1 MPVVKECR
9 SGWPGSAS
17 TAVIQVSSW
26 SPCRPVRI
34 LANPVTCL
42 ARASSSGQ
50 RPRRAVR
57 ALAAA
62 GSRRAGSVRIQRVT
76 WPGRGGAGGLGGAGR
91 RNRAGG
97 AGEDPAGARAGA
109 GGGGRSGRGGQAE
122 QAGVAVGGAVAAAVS
137 AGGDLAV
144 QGPDR
149 GAALLPPLVQ
159 VRFPGVQAGC
169 RAGGGQQGVSGGG
182 APVPAGDL
190 PAQAERGGG

>member
-26 SPCRPVRI
+26 SPCRLVRI

-76 WPGRGGAGGLGGAGR
+76 WPGRGGGGGVGGARGGGGAGGGGWVRIRGGPGRGGGGGGGLGGAAR
-91 RNRAGG
+91 RNR
-97 AGEDPAGARAGA
+97 
-109 GGGGRSGRGGQAE
+109 
-122 QAGVAVGGAVAAAVS
+122 
-137 AGGDLAV
+137 LA
-144 QGPDR
+144 
-149 GAALLPPLVQ
+149 
-159 VRFPGVQAGC
+159 
-169 RAGGGQQGVSGGG
+169 
-182 APVPAGDL
+182 
-190 PAQAERGGG
+190 

>member
-26 SPCRPVRI
+26 SPCRLVRI

-62 GSRRAGSVRIQRVT
+62 GSRRAGSVRIQRGN

-91 RNRAGG
+91 GNRGGWAQGGGLGGDPGG
-97 AGEDPAGARAGA
+97 ALAGA
-109 GGGGRSGRGGQAE
+109 GGGGRSGGGGRAE
-122 QAGVAVGGAVAAAVS
+122 QAGVALGGAVAAAVS
-137 AGGDLAV
+137 VGGDL
-144 QGPDR
+144 
-149 GAALLPPLVQ
+149 
-159 VRFPGVQAGC
+159 
-169 RAGGGQQGVSGGG
+169 
-182 APVPAGDL
+182 
-190 PAQAERGGG
+190 

>member
-26 SPCRPVRI
+26 SPCRLVRI

-62 GSRRAGSVRIQRVT
+62 GSRRAGSVRIQRAT
-76 WPGRGGAGGLGGAGR
+76 WPGRGGAGGLGGRAVGGGGGR
-91 RNRAGG
+91 GG
-97 AGEDPAGARAGA
+97 GVGGDPGGGRAGA
-109 GGGGRSGRGGQAE
+109 GRGGRSGRGGQAE

-149 GAALLPPLVQ
+149 GAAL
-159 VRFPGVQAGC
+159 
-169 RAGGGQQGVSGGG
+169 
-182 APVPAGDL
+182 APKT
-190 PAQAERGGG
+190 EK